1 MGLGP
6 NTEPGEGFGGASRE
20 VAHLERYVNVD
31 RAHRSRAGCG
41 SVSVFERM
49 RARWGVGFWGMIAV
63 LTAFSLAGLTTLR
76 LKEFVIGY
84 ILPATAPGWVQW
96 TVYLIVML
104 PIYQVLLLGYGTLL
118 GQFDFFWSKM
128 KALGRLIA
136 GRPVGASG
144 QESAP

>member
-1 MGLGP
+1 M
-6 NTEPGEGFGGASRE
+6 
-20 VAHLERYVNVD
+20 
-31 RAHRSRAGCG
+31 
-41 SVSVFERM
+41 SVFDRM
-49 RARWGVGFWGMIAV
+49 KARWGVGLWGMIAV
-63 LTAFSLAGLTTLR
+63 LTAFALAGMTTLR
-76 LKEFVIGY
+76 LKEPVIGL
-84 ILPATAPGWVQW
+84 ILSETAPGWVQW